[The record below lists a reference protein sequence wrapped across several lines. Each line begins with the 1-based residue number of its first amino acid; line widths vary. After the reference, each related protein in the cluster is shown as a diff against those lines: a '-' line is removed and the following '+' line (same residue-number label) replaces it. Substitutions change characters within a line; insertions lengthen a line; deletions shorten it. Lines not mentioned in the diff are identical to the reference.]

1 MITNTWCPGHA
12 WHPCQRSQDG
22 LDAPQQQI
30 PTPSH
35 FQRQPCSSEVL
46 GSAPRAPSRSSVV
59 TTLAWLAHGPG
70 GTGRCRR
77 KPRSVACLF
86 AINAA
91 VCFTASGKDASYW
104 ERMPD
109 AAQSLGVFLPLPH
122 TGNALLLAQR
132 SFILMAETFI
142 VPKELVQYNSPLCTA
157 ASPMSHMQSQGKA

>member
-12 WHPCQRSQDG
+12 WHPCQRSQDS

-35 FQRQPCSSEVL
+35 FQRQPCSSEVT

-91 VCFTASGKDASYW
+91 VCFTASGKNASYW

-109 AAQSLGVFLPLPH
+109 AAQSLGVFLPLH
-122 TGNALLLAQR
+122 TLEMLCSWLKEALFLRQRLLLCQR
-132 SFILMAETFI
+132 NLFST
-142 VPKELVQYNSPLCTA
+142 TA
-157 ASPMSHMQSQGKA
+157 PFVRLLHP